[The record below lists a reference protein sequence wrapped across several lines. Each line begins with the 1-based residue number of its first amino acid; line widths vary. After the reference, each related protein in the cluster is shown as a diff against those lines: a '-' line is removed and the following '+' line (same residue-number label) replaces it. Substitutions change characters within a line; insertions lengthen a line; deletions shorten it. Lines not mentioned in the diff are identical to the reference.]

1 MAPPPCRFFQAGRC
15 RSGDECKYSHST
27 RTQAEQSPN
36 SSTSASSSTWRR
48 PPNQSQLPGA
58 SSPLPNG
65 VCRYYWETGACKRE
79 FDCRYQHD
87 RCDEGSKTR
96 LQRPQF
102 NLAANDAIAPFLTEQ
117 GLAKMNGISTDGF
130 FEDETLTSLSPTDAH
145 NHFKKFLS
153 DTFQFK
159 TSYEVYSFLVPLSSA
174 NCNNALWTQEEG
186 QTNGSLRVAEIINW
200 SQISICAGLSRGIVS
215 FQRGILPLL
224 RYLSS
229 EFVVKSTMSTNAN
242 HLFSIVLQNFEK
254 FADRIEE
261 CMHAAINAS
270 SFKDTR
276 SKSYYKP
283 IDTQIF
289 VSIAG
294 VLHEFLVRFKN
305 AVATYPRLS
314 PLVNNLHHWFQD
326 WHAGAKANP
335 PLFDNPLNKIPPA
348 VREHVVDSIRE
359 RIKRL
364 VNIVEREESK
374 LINLKS
380 DLKQKRKA
388 AADAADRF
396 SGSVLHATYEGPGH
410 LRPDGPRHDNDFED
424 IYEIRIAPTQQELM
438 IRIPPFLPANFY
450 SAPHPAPAD
459 SMQRLLDIQFRLLRE
474 ELTASLRQAVH
485 EVHDDLKSKSLKNT
499 KLGDLLDKKG
509 GRYHGQAGSQDSVM
523 FNVYSGVRFLSLVPG
538 WKGISTSLLVDTPP
552 GRARADRP
560 AQRAAFWESMSG
572 KRLFQGGLIALIWE
586 SGGDVSVHLGIIATS
601 TRDLSDYVKQD
612 KEHVKF
618 GVVFF
623 DPSLEL
629 QILEELRH
637 PHTSRKGIKIL
648 IESPVMF
655 EAIRPFLEALRTEP
669 EDVPFS
675 RYLVLQPHE
684 RLASC
689 ALEAP
694 RYARLP
700 KFHAG
705 VENLMLSAT
714 DPVSIAYARKMLK
727 SKSRLD
733 PSQVDAVIDT
743 LTREVALIQGP
754 PGTGKSFTGVEIIR
768 VLKANKV
775 RPILLIAFTNH
786 ALDHMLSSILDAHI
800 TQRIVRLGR
809 RVTEGPIAQYSMEA
823 LETAHKDSRLHP
835 GLGFCWRELKVVE
848 AQIRRFMR
856 KVLNNYT
863 DHILGYLSVFYP
875 KHFARLFTPPPL
887 ISKVKRFVYTD
898 EDDEEEWQTVG
909 RGSEALDDALSTYAF
924 WRDSSDLAF
933 IDQITNGSFQ
943 PWKFPPGVKNLA
955 LTVEPVDDNHSS
967 DEELSDTETCV
978 EKMEVEE
985 SWKVIQFDQVSP
997 ISSLDPLCVL
1007 PPISKTRPPLP
1018 VEIINREST
1027 IGPADAKDMDGFF
1040 LGLGFDHTP
1049 SIPHSDRPLEELLED
1064 VGDVWEMSVSERQR
1078 LHAEWAGWAQTTT
1091 EMTYM
1096 DEFKRLRDRHADK
1109 LRQCNEGKE
1118 EVRRSLLH
1126 SMDII
1131 ACTTTGRSFP
1141 IINLN
1146 LAHSDSGLSPKVLLV
1161 EEAGQVMEAH
1171 ILGSLVPSIE
1181 HLILIGDPLQ
1191 LRPTLNNYSLSVESK
1206 QGQIYKFDMSLMER
1220 LSTSGFPMSHID
1232 VQRRMRPMI
1241 SSLIRNTLYPSL
1253 EDHKLV
1259 KEYPDVRGIQ
1269 HNVFFVSHSHHENE
1283 GGDDSGSKYNMYE
1296 VCKFIINHLANLPN
1310 RQGCY
1315 SKEGDI
1321 VVLCA
1326 YIGQLAR
1333 LRDALANDVAI
1344 SIGERDWDALAD
1356 QESDLDEDVID
1367 GATIKRVNVTKRVR
1381 LRTVDNYQGEEG
1393 RIVILSLVRNSG
1405 DPEDENGGHP
1415 HRANIGFLKSE
1426 NRTNVALS
1434 RAREG
1439 LYIFGHAQNLSS
1451 RSGMWGKIIEELEE
1465 KSLVGPALPIACH
1478 RHPDVVK
1485 YVSEP
1490 GQLPQFAPDGG
1501 CLEKCG
1507 SRLDCGHLCPFKPC
1521 RRLCAR
1527 DHPCQKHCRYDC
1539 GQCQFKVANV
1549 QLPCGH
1555 TKASV
1560 PCWQLDSLGEVFC
1573 DFKMEKDLPSCEHT
1587 AIMSCGQDP
1596 SDYSCLARC
1605 DRLMECCSKIC
1616 RSRCHEC
1623 QTENVKQE
1631 DGKVARA
1638 RHQTHPC
1645 EKRLH
1650 CSHPCRA
1657 ECSSSHEHTK
1667 QCMERCRQSCQHAHC
1682 QLACS
1687 EPCDPCQEAC
1697 GWNCD
1702 HYSCPVPCGS
1712 ICVRLPCDKPCK
1724 RSLKCGHACPSV
1736 CGEDCNIQV
1745 CPECASANQKSQV
1758 VDLVLQRSLEDVLP
1772 ESGDIDEMIITIPA
1786 CRHVFTVE
1794 TLDGLTG
1801 MNDFYSRDIN
1811 NTKWTGLLAPLGFT
1825 NPPTCPTCRSPITC
1839 PRYGRIVKRADL
1851 DILERNV
1858 AAHMSQSLDSR
1869 QQALQGINEG
1879 ALKALLAAE
1888 AATITIPE
1896 PKDPPKLAKQ
1906 KTSRKKLLGTGKSP
1920 ASERDIQASN
1930 STLHFMDSK
1939 VLSIWRKAT
1948 HQLFAVYKDIV
1959 KITERRYAH
1968 TQAWEA
1974 SLSLL
1979 FEREIQAGLENPA
1992 TLPRNPQ
1999 EHAMRMARIYIGQ
2012 PRPLADRRFLVEAF
2026 WVTLHIRL
2034 TLIGLAQTWMYE
2046 VNKHSGRYSAFHLQQ
2061 WLIYIDFLLQTCVR
2075 DAEKAYDI
2083 ARDSESYRQIMKSRL
2098 LRMRIDLEIFRFNL
2112 LMCRHYGT
2120 IKDHREGLLVKVDKL
2135 GAEAIVQMND
2145 TVKTH
2150 LAQKEIQS
2158 LEEEMVWV
2166 EDNFT
2171 STAETIVSEWMEMKR
2186 SIERDSVYQPV
2197 SLDEQMQIIRAMN
2210 FAATGHFY
2218 QCANGHTFVIT
2229 ECGGAMKQSTCPE
2242 CGAVIGGSNHRLDDS
2257 NTRSDE
2263 FDRLAQT
2270 LNPHSGGSPWA
2281 NPY

>member
-1 MAPPPCRFFQAGRC
+1 
-15 RSGDECKYSHST
+15 
-27 RTQAEQSPN
+27 
-36 SSTSASSSTWRR
+36 
-48 PPNQSQLPGA
+48 
-58 SSPLPNG
+58 
-65 VCRYYWETGACKRE
+65 
-79 FDCRYQHD
+79 
-87 RCDEGSKTR
+87 
-96 LQRPQF
+96 
-102 NLAANDAIAPFLTEQ
+102 
-117 GLAKMNGISTDGF
+117 
-130 FEDETLTSLSPTDAH
+130 
-145 NHFKKFLS
+145 
-153 DTFQFK
+153 
-159 TSYEVYSFLVPLSSA
+159 
-174 NCNNALWTQEEG
+174 
-186 QTNGSLRVAEIINW
+186 
-200 SQISICAGLSRGIVS
+200 
-215 FQRGILPLL
+215 
-224 RYLSS
+224 
-229 EFVVKSTMSTNAN
+229 
-242 HLFSIVLQNFEK
+242 
-254 FADRIEE
+254 
-261 CMHAAINAS
+261 
-270 SFKDTR
+270 
-276 SKSYYKP
+276 
-283 IDTQIF
+283 
-289 VSIAG
+289 
-294 VLHEFLVRFKN
+294 
-305 AVATYPRLS
+305 
-314 PLVNNLHHWFQD
+314 
-326 WHAGAKANP
+326 
-335 PLFDNPLNKIPPA
+335 
-348 VREHVVDSIRE
+348 
-359 RIKRL
+359 
-364 VNIVEREESK
+364 
-374 LINLKS
+374 
-380 DLKQKRKA
+380 
-388 AADAADRF
+388 
-396 SGSVLHATYEGPGH
+396 
-410 LRPDGPRHDNDFED
+410 
-424 IYEIRIAPTQQELM
+424 
-438 IRIPPFLPANFY
+438 
-450 SAPHPAPAD
+450 
-459 SMQRLLDIQFRLLRE
+459 
-474 ELTASLRQAVH
+474 
-485 EVHDDLKSKSLKNT
+485 
-499 KLGDLLDKKG
+499 
-509 GRYHGQAGSQDSVM
+509 
-523 FNVYSGVRFLSLVPG
+523 
-538 WKGISTSLLVDTPP
+538 
-552 GRARADRP
+552 
-560 AQRAAFWESMSG
+560 MSG

-586 SGGDVSVHLGIIATS
+586 SGGDVSVHLGTIASS

-629 QILEELRH
+629 KILQELRN
-637 PHTSRKGIKIL
+637 PHTSAKGTKIL
-648 IESPVMF
+648 VESPVMF

-700 KFHAG
+700 KFQFRLDSLFHEDAG
-705 VENLMLSAT
+705 VENLMLSVA
-714 DPVSIAYARKMLK
+714 DPVSIDCARRTLR

-733 PSQVDAVIDT
+733 PSQADAVIDT

-768 VLKANKV
+768 VLKANNV

-786 ALDHMLSSILDAHI
+786 ALDHMLSSILDADI

-809 RVTEGPIAQYSMEA
+809 RVNDGPIAPYSIET
-823 LETAHKDSRLHP
+823 LEMVQKQTQSRLDRT
-835 GLGFCWRELKVVE
+835 LGNCRRELKVVE
-848 AQIRRFMR
+848 EQIRDLMN
-856 KVLNNYT
+856 KVLSLNIDNNT
-863 DHILGYLSVFYP
+863 GEIMKYLSTCYP
-875 KHFARLFTPPPL
+875 EHFEYLSSPPPWVSN
-887 ISKVKRFVYTD
+887 IKGFVLND
-898 EDDEEEWQTVG
+898 EDDAGEWQTAG
-909 RGSEALDDALSTYAF
+909 RGGKAHDFDRSTYAF

-933 IDQITNGSFQ
+933 IDQITNGSLQ
-943 PWKFPPGVKNLA
+943 PWKFPPGVKICVQNPFSA
-955 LTVEPVDDNHSS
+955 LTVEEVDDNYSS
-967 DEELSDTETCV
+967 DEELSDTDSSV
-978 EKMEVEE
+978 EEMEVEE
-985 SWKVIQFDQVSP
+985 SWKVIQFDQVS
-997 ISSLDPLCVL
+997 SMSASDPLWVVL
-1007 PPISKTRPPLP
+1007 PPTSETRPPLP
-1018 VEIINREST
+1018 VNTINHGST
-1027 IGPADAKDMDGFF
+1027 IGPADVKDMDGFF
-1040 LGLGFDHTP
+1040 DVLGFDHTP
-1049 SIPHSDRPLEELLED
+1049 SVPQSDRPLEELLED
-1064 VGDVWEMSVSERQR
+1064 VGDVWEMSLSERQR
-1078 LHAEWAGWAQTTT
+1078 IHAFWAENARIQLGQ
-1091 EMTYM
+1091 TYM
-1096 DEFKRLRDRHADK
+1096 DEFQRLRDRHADK
-1109 LRQCNEGKE
+1109 LRECNEGKE

-1131 ACTTTGRSFP
+1131 ACTTTA
-1141 IINLN
+1141 I
-1146 LAHSDSGLSPKVLLV
+1146 GLSPKVLLV

-1220 LSTSGFPMSHID
+1220 LSTSGLTMSRID

-1241 SSLIRNTLYPSL
+1241 SSLIRNTLYPGL

-1269 HNVFFVSHSHHENE
+1269 QNVFFVSHSHRENE
-1283 GGDDSGSKYNMYE
+1283 GGDDSASKYNMYE
-1296 VCKFIINHLANLPN
+1296 VC
-1310 RQGCY
+1310 CY
-1315 SKEGDI
+1315 SNEGDI

-1326 YIGQLAR
+1326 YLGQLAR

-1344 SIGERDWDALAD
+1344 SIDERDQAALAD
-1356 QESDLDEDVID
+1356 QESERDQDVIG
-1367 GATIKRVNVTKRVR
+1367 GATIERVNVTKRVR

-1405 DPEDENGGHP
+1405 NPEDENGGHS

-1501 CLEKCG
+1501 CLENCE
-1507 SRLDCGHLCPFKPC
+1507 SRLNCGHLCPFKCHCDDPNHVAVTCSQPC

-1527 DHPCQKHCRYDC
+1527 DHPCQKDCRYDC

-1573 DFKMEKDLPSCEHT
+1573 DFKMEKDLPLCEHT

-1623 QTENVKQE
+1623 QTDNVKQE

-1638 RHQTHPC
+1638 QHRTHPC

-1657 ECSSSHEHTK
+1657 KCSSSHEHTK
-1667 QCMERCRQSCQHAHC
+1667 RCMERLSLTLLGA
-1682 QLACS
+1682 LCS
-1687 EPCDPCQEAC
+1687 LSRTMWMV
-1697 GWNCD
+1697 GFFLLLSCD

-1724 RSLKCGHACPSV
+1724 KPLKCGHACPSV

-1758 VDLVLQRSLEDVLP
+1758 VDLILQRSLEDVLP
-1772 ESGDIDEMIITIPA
+1772 ESGDMDEMIITIPA

-1858 AAHMSQSLDSR
+1858 AAHMSQSLDTR
-1869 QQALQGINEG
+1869 QQALQGINDG
-1879 ALKALLAAE
+1879 ALKVLLAAE

-1968 TQAWEA
+1968 TKAWEA

-1992 TLPRNPQ
+1992 TLPRNPR

-2034 TLIGLAQTWMYE
+2034 TLIGLAQT
-2046 VNKHSGRYSAFHLQQ
+2046 
-2061 WLIYIDFLLQTCVR
+2061 
-2075 DAEKAYDI
+2075 
-2083 ARDSESYRQIMKSRL
+2083 
-2098 LRMRIDLEIFRFNL
+2098 
-2112 LMCRHYGT
+2112 
-2120 IKDHREGLLVKVDKL
+2120 
-2135 GAEAIVQMND
+2135 
-2145 TVKTH
+2145 
-2150 LAQKEIQS
+2150 
-2158 LEEEMVWV
+2158 
-2166 EDNFT
+2166 
-2171 STAETIVSEWMEMKR
+2171 
-2186 SIERDSVYQPV
+2186 
-2197 SLDEQMQIIRAMN
+2197 
-2210 FAATGHFY
+2210 
-2218 QCANGHTFVIT
+2218 
-2229 ECGGAMKQSTCPE
+2229 
-2242 CGAVIGGSNHRLDDS
+2242 
-2257 NTRSDE
+2257 
-2263 FDRLAQT
+2263 
-2270 LNPHSGGSPWA
+2270 
-2281 NPY
+2281 